1 MKTSRLAVVLGP
13 VALGLAS
20 LGATCGGQKNVHIA
34 PQPQVDMDPEVL
46 AKFAHEVQEY
56 VDLRRKV
63 SGMLPPLAPGSSP
76 EQIAAHQQAM
86 KRAIQQAR
94 RGAKQGEMFK
104 KSVEAAFRRIIAKER
119 MSPEWP
125 EEVKEIK
132 QGNPKVEGVPKQSN
146 PRQEVMKNVPLVI
159 NGDYPDDAPFS
170 SVPSSLLLKLPQL
183 PNEVRYRFV
192 GRALILRDAEA
203 NVILDYILDA
213 IPDRSVPR

>member
-1 MKTSRLAVVLGP
+1 MKTRHLAAVLGP

-20 LGATCGGQKNVHIA
+20 LGSTCGGQKNVHMA
-34 PQPQVDMDPEVL
+34 PEPQVEMDPEVL
-46 AKFAHEVQEY
+46 AKFAKEVQEY

-63 SGMLPPLAPGSSP
+63 SGMLPPLPPGSNP
-76 EQIAAHQQAM
+76 DQIAAHQQAM

-104 KSVEAAFRRIIAKER
+104 KPVEAAFRRIIAKER
-119 MSPEWP
+119 NSPEWP
-125 EEVKEIK
+125 GELKEIK
-132 QGNPKVEGVPKQSN
+132 QGNPKVEGVPKQSD
-146 PRQEVMKNVPLVI
+146 PTQEVMKNVPLRI
-159 NGDYPDDAPFS
+159 NGDYPDSAPFS
-170 SVPSSLLLKLPQL
+170 SVPPSLLLKLPQL

-192 GRALILRDAEA
+192 GRALIVRDTEA